1 MKRIFSLGLVRGV
14 IVGAI
19 GAGAGMGLTMLIRLL
34 LGLEAWVAEP
44 VTAVAIITGTLAFL
58 TGVGAFTDWWRWA
71 LGQEPGDPPHPGS
84 DVPCWTRYFGFD
96 ANHKVIG
103 IQYAV
108 TSILLLSVAGV
119 FALLIRTELMQ
130 SKMQFLTP
138 DTYNHIMSLHGI
150 VMIASILVGI
160 AGMGNYLIPIML
172 GAGDMAFPRLNAL
185 SYWLV
190 PPSAVLLLLSL
201 FAGGFDTGW
210 TGYPPLGVRAPLG
223 AQFFYLGIFIFG
235 FSSIFG
241 ALNFITTI
249 MRMRAPGMSLFRMP
263 IFAWSILATS
273 IIQLIATQFI
283 AMSFLMVAVER
294 LIGIGFFDPTKGGSA
309 ILYQHIFWF
318 YSHPVVYVFV
328 LPGFGIISELLPVFS
343 RKPLF
348 GYRWIAV
355 SSMAI
360 AFVGFLVWAHHM
372 FVTGL
377 GPMLQIVF
385 MISTLLV
392 AVPTGVKIFSWLGTI
407 WGGKLSFETPMLFT
421 LGAVVIFLLGG
432 LTGPFQALVP
442 VDLYLHE
449 TYWIV
454 AHFHQTMFGGFVFP
468 FVAAT
473 YYWFPKVT
481 GYQYRERLGKVHF
494 WLMFVGFMLMSFSM
508 YRVGLLGMLRRI
520 ADYDPLPGFEPWNV
534 SATVGGFLV
543 GLSGVFFVVNIVWSL
558 VVKVAAPSN
567 PWRSRSPE
575 WQVSSPPPEENFPVP
590 PVVVGGPYDY
600 GVPGSVYIRLEP
612 VSAAEASHS

>member
-1 MKRIFSLGLVRGV
+1 
-14 IVGAI
+14 
-19 GAGAGMGLTMLIRLL
+19 
-34 LGLEAWVAEP
+34 
-44 VTAVAIITGTLAFL
+44 
-58 TGVGAFTDWWRWA
+58 
-71 LGQEPGDPPHPGS
+71 
-84 DVPCWTRYFGFD
+84 
-96 ANHKVIG
+96 
-103 IQYAV
+103 
-108 TSILLLSVAGV
+108 
-119 FALLIRTELMQ
+119 
-130 SKMQFLTP
+130 
-138 DTYNHIMSLHGI
+138 
-150 VMIASILVGI
+150 
-160 AGMGNYLIPIML
+160 
-172 GAGDMAFPRLNAL
+172 
-185 SYWLV
+185 
-190 PPSAVLLLLSL
+190 VLLLLSL
-201 FAGGFDTGW
+201 FTGGFDTGW

-223 AQFFYLGIFIFG
+223 AQFFYLGIFVFG

-249 MRMRAPGMSLFRMP
+249 IKMRAPGMSLFRMP

-294 LIGIGFFDPTKGGSA
+294 LLGIGFFDPTKGGSVT
-309 ILYQHIFWF
+309 LYQHIFWF

-442 VDLYLHE
+442 VDLFLHE
-449 TYWIV
+449 TYFIV

-473 YYWFPKVT
+473 YFWFPKVT
-481 GYQYRERLGKVHF
+481 GYQYKERLGKVHF
-494 WLMFVGFMLMSFSM
+494 WLMFVGFMLMTFSM

-520 ADYDPLPGFEPWNV
+520 ADYDPLPGFEAWNIWT
-534 SATVGGFLV
+534 TVGGFLV
-543 GLSGVFFVVNIVWSL
+543 GLSVVIFVINLVSSL
-558 VVKVAAPSN
+558 LAKVPASAN

-575 WQVSSPPPEENFPVP
+575 WQISSPPPEENFAAP

-600 GVPGSVYIRLEP
+600 GVPDSVYIRLQP
-612 VSAAEASHS
+612 AGTGGSSHSI